1 MRVSSSYKYEVGIA
15 SLSNIENKRLSYYEQ
30 SSTGLKVNR
39 PSDDPLASSQSV
51 TLNQSLSLNE
61 RYEENRSIASHQMEL
76 SETAIDS
83 SISVLDEINTVLV
96 AAQSGANSE
105 ADYQTYA
112 TELKSLY
119 ASLLTQA
126 NSTDGLGNYIYS
138 GTKGDV
144 PPYEV
149 GDDGFVVDTNG
160 DGGYVGGAE
169 GSQIQIEKTRQIQAG
184 NTGDEIYGSIFSD
197 LESVINDLENYSSD
211 DTIDLSASLNSARE
225 SVKSAQDDMNT
236 VKTSLGA
243 RMNEV
248 SALDSAGV
256 SKEENYTEQL
266 SDLVNADQVE
276 VLSMLEYYET
286 QYEASL
292 TAFERIQSLH
302 LFGN

>member
-1 MRVSSSYKYEVGIA
+1 MRVSSSYKYDVGIA
-15 SLSNIENKRLSYYEQ
+15 SLSKIETKRLSYYEQ

-39 PSDDPLASSQSV
+39 PSDDPLAASQSV
-51 TLNQSLSLNE
+51 SINQSLSLNQ
-61 RYEENRSIASHQMEL
+61 RYEDNRAIATQQMEL
-76 SETAIDS
+76 SETSIDS
-83 SISVLDEINTVLV
+83 SISILDEINTVLI
-96 AAQSGANSE
+96 AAQSGSNSE

-112 TELKSLY
+112 TELRSLY
-119 ASLLTQA
+119 SSLVTQA
-126 NSTDGLGNYIYS
+126 NATDGLGNYIYS
-138 GTKGDV
+138 GTKGDMA
-144 PPYEV
+144 PYEL
-149 GDDGFVVDTNG
+149 GEDGFVIDDNG
-160 DGGYVGGAE
+160 NGGYVGGSS
-169 GSQIQIEKTRQIQAG
+169 GTSIQVEKTRQLQVG
-184 NTGDEIYGSIFSD
+184 NTGDEIYGTIFTD
-197 LESVINDLENYSSD
+197 LESVIYDLENYSSD
-211 DTIDLSASLNSARE
+211 DSIDLSASLGSARN
-225 SVKSAQDDMNT
+225 SVSASQDDMNT

-248 SALDSAGV
+248 MALDSAGV